1 MATKPKAPGTVSDIN
16 VTPMV
21 DIMLVLL
28 IIFMVVTPMLQK
40 NVSVDMAKTHNP
52 HSMPDADKEDAVV
65 LSITRDG
72 KIYLLSDPIKPD
84 NITQEVKDRIANKLD
99 KTVYVKSDRHAKYQD
114 LAMVVEAIQAAGADA
129 LGLETEKIQTPTAA
143 TAVTQ

>member
-28 IIFMVVTPMLQK
+28 IIFMVVTPLLQK
-40 NVSVDMAKTHNP
+40 NVSVDMVKTHNP

-65 LSITRDG
+65 LSVTRDG
-72 KIYLLSDPIKPD
+72 KIYLLSDVISPND
-84 NITQEVKDRIANKLD
+84 ITQQVKDRIANKLD
-99 KTVYVKSDRHAKYQD
+99 KTVYVKSDRAAHYEVVAK
-114 LAMVVEAIQAAGADA
+114 VVDAVQAAGADA
-129 LGLETEKIQTPTAA
+129 LGLETEKIQSPTV
-143 TAVTQ
+143 VTQ